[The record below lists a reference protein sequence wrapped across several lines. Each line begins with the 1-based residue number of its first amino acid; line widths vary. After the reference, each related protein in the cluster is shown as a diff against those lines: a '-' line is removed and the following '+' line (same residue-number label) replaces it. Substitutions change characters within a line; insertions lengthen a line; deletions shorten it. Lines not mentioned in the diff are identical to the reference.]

1 MLTILD
7 FQERFVYDIAR
18 NILRIVKLVVRTDL
32 YSGKQSK
39 TFQLGLN
46 SATFPTK
53 TENK

>member
-18 NILRIVKLVVRTDL
+18 NILRIVKLVRTDL